1 MGPEQTR
8 RTYRGERLH
17 GVTDVQH
24 GARAGACTR
33 RGAAVWRG
41 EAWVWVAGGR
51 GLQCWPRGGVQ
62 PAGETPWLACGSRG
76 CSGTCGLFAGIFLL
90 PQFCQPAAANNKT
103 GGPPLSLM
111 PIHHVQAGLGLP
123 TDVSDRTTEA
133 CGEGRRTG
141 PAPAPQLSHTWLPR
155 RHRPREAQGAHRPP
169 PLSTGGPA
177 RSP

>member
-62 PAGETPWLACGSRG
+62 PAGETPWLA
-76 CSGTCGLFAGIFLL
+76 
-90 PQFCQPAAANNKT
+90 
-103 GGPPLSLM
+103 
-111 PIHHVQAGLGLP
+111 
-123 TDVSDRTTEA
+123 
-133 CGEGRRTG
+133 GRE
-141 PAPAPQLSHTWLPR
+141 PR
-155 RHRPREAQGAHRPP
+155 MLRDMWAICWHFPSPSV
-169 PLSTGGPA
+169 LST
-177 RSP
+177 RCS